1 MGQSASMS
9 HIPFRDSKLTRLLSE
24 SLSGNCKTTICACIN
39 PSLMHYEETYSTLLF
54 ATRAMSVRTNA
65 LINERIELRYKE
77 QKLQLKQQSNLQMLL
92 AAQVQSLAQNQ

>member
-1 MGQSASMS
+1 
-9 HIPFRDSKLTRLLSE
+9 
-24 SLSGNCKTTICACIN
+24 
-39 PSLMHYEETYSTLLF
+39 
-54 ATRAMSVRTNA
+54 MSVRTNA